1 MLRTK
6 QDEGCVWY
14 SCENLRGDPV
24 KRDFPERG
32 GHRHEGLKL
41 SYIINCFVSTLSCRS
56 VSELN
61 INGLFDTASGSRHI
75 IRESLVILTCRS
87 SHIWKM
93 GLILPR
99 LAE

>member
-14 SCENLRGDPV
+14 SCENLTGDPV

-41 SYIINCFVSTLSCRS
+41 SYGINCFVPTLSCRS

-61 INGLFDTASGSRHI
+61 INGLFGTASGSRHI
-75 IRESLVILTCRS
+75 IRESLVILTCCS
-87 SHIWKM
+87 SHI
-93 GLILPR
+93 
-99 LAE
+99 